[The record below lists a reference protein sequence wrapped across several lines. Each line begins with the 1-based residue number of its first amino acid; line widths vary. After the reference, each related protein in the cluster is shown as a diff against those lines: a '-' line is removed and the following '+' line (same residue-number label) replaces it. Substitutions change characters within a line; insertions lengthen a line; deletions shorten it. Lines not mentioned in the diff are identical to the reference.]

1 MFHVE
6 FCEIIAIGRNIVVFA
21 SWMTVGMIAF
31 SRSISFNKKSFCRQT
46 HFIFCPW
53 YLGLCSWLIHAI
65 LCRFEIC
72 KNYTSDFH
80 RSYLNAF

>member
-21 SWMTVGMIAF
+21 SWTTVGMIAF
-31 SRSISFNKKSFCRQT
+31 SRSISFNKKSFVDR
-46 HFIFCPW
+46 HISFFVIGIW
-53 YLGLCSWLIHAI
+53 IYAVGLFLLFYADLKYVRI
-65 LCRFEIC
+65 
-72 KNYTSDFH
+72 TSDFH